1 MRDIKHIVVLLF
13 LTLVVFWLGSVMRR
27 VMQRGIR
34 GGAFACGAALAGWL
48 LLRVIKF
55 QLPYGTVS
63 RYCWYGYYA
72 FLLALPLIMVWL
84 AFHVGKEGRKNGPFV
99 PFAVLNALLFLLVLS
114 NDFHQLVFTFPAG
127 DFSETRYGYGAGYY
141 LVFAVIVAEAF
152 FSLAVLLVKSLR
164 NSRRRSFW
172 ILLPLAILPLIYSI
186 AYILR
191 VPVVVGSDLAV
202 LVGIY
207 AVMLFE
213 ALMHSGLVPVNTKYK
228 ALFARSSLQMQ
239 IADKTGAVRLF
250 SGGAVSPPG
259 AVTQHLSAPVSGGE
273 IRWQEDVTPLHR
285 LQTELREAIVQLE
298 NTDRVL
304 AREAVLKRRS
314 LRAQAREE
322 IVCRLEAEISEK
334 NARLSAL
341 LRASPV
347 DTVQAALLLCHIK
360 RRCNLFFHESDGEVV
375 QAETLMVY
383 LDELAEF
390 AAYAK
395 LNVLTNCSLTAALSA
410 RQATL
415 FYDFFYAAL
424 AAEIEAGGATVLE
437 HLSAD
442 SNGVTMHLMLSA
454 QGGWAENLRGSA
466 AGAGGLIAM
475 KNLEESVGVTLSFP
489 KGGAGG

>member
-1 MRDIKHIVVLLF
+1 MHDAKHLSVLLF
-13 LTLVVFWLGSVMRR
+13 LILVVFWLASVLRR

-34 GGAFACGAALAGWL
+34 GGAFACGTTLVGWV
-48 LLRVIKF
+48 LLRIVKF
-55 QLPYGTVS
+55 QLPSGTAS

-84 AFHVGKEGRKNGPFV
+84 AFHVGREGRKNGTFV
-99 PFAVLNALLFLLVLS
+99 PFAALNSLLFLMVFT
-114 NDFHQLVFTFPAG
+114 NDFHQLVFAFPEG
-127 DFSETRYGYGAGYY
+127 VSESRYGYGAGYY
-141 LVFAVIVAEAF
+141 LVFAVIMTETLLSV
-152 FSLAVLLVKSLR
+152 AVLLAKSLR
-164 NSRRRSFW
+164 NPGRRSFW
-172 ILLPLAILPLIYSI
+172 FLLPMVVLPLVYSI

-191 VPVVVGSDLAV
+191 VPVAANSDLAV

-213 ALMHSGLVPVNTKYK
+213 VLMYSGLVPVNTKYK

-239 IADKTGAVRLF
+239 IADQTGAVRLF
-250 SGGAVSPPG
+250 SGGAVLPPG

-273 IRWQEDVTPLHR
+273 IRWQEDVTPLHQ
-285 LQTELREAIVQLE
+285 LQMELRDAIAQLE
-298 NTDRVL
+298 HTDRVL
-304 AREAVLKRRS
+304 AQEAVLKRRS

-334 NARLSAL
+334 NATLSAM

-347 DTVQAALLLCHIK
+347 NTVQAALLLCHIK
-360 RRCNLFFHESDGEVV
+360 RRCNLFFHESDGEPV

-395 LNVLTNCSLTAALSA
+395 LNVLTNCSLTAALPA

-442 SNGVTMHLMLSA
+442 SKGVTMHLMLSA
-454 QGGWAENLRGSA
+454 QGEWVEDLRCPA
-466 AGAGGLIAM
+466 ARADGLIAM
-475 KNLEESVGVTLSFP
+475 KNLEESVGVTLSFS
-489 KGGAGG
+489 KGGAAE